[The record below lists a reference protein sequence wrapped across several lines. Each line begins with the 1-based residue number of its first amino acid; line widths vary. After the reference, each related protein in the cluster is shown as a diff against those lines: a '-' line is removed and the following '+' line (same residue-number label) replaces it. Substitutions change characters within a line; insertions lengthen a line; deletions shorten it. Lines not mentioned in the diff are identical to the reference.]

1 MGWGD
6 FDPPK
11 IMGNVTLERQF
22 MCTECGYRS
31 FEKHGLRM
39 HMKIHNKD
47 HQEKAHKCSHCEY
60 ASIYKQQFVMHV
72 KVKHDIDMP
81 AVKRGNKWKGQCEQC
96 GYSTLNRGNYSV
108 HLRIHEREKRFKC
121 DQCPYEA
128 NRKGLMETHKR
139 SVHENLFIAIN
150 VSIRQPK
157 KVI

>member
-11 IMGNVTLERQF
+11 TMGNVTLERQF

-81 AVKRGNKWKGQCEQC
+81 AVKRGNKWKG
-96 GYSTLNRGNYSV
+96 SV
-108 HLRIHEREKRFKC
+108 
-121 DQCPYEA
+121 
-128 NRKGLMETHKR
+128 
-139 SVHENLFIAIN
+139 SS
-150 VSIRQPK
+150 VSIRLLTEE
-157 KVI
+157 IIRCI